1 MCSTTRCRFAQNDFL
16 GKEEIVAIRNTI
28 GAVLFLPA
36 FLSGSSSAIQ
46 QASSIRHV
54 TIVATDYAYQVPPVV
69 PSGMTAFRFVN
80 RGTHPHEVQL
90 FRFLPSVSAKAARA
104 YLVAGNVP
112 DSAADSSGSV
122 LIALPEVTAQEEVLI
137 PLVRGER
144 YALMCEFRDD
154 PSKPKHTMLGMVALL
169 EVRP

>member
-1 MCSTTRCRFAQNDFL
+1 MVIRSTIA
-16 GKEEIVAIRNTI
+16 
-28 GAVLFLPA
+28 AVLFLSSL
-36 FLSGSSSAIQ
+36 LSDSRSAIQ
-46 QASSIRHV
+46 QASSIHHV
-54 TIVATDYAYQVPPVV
+54 TIVATDYAYQVPAVL

-104 YLVAGNVP
+104 YLAAGNVP
-112 DSAADSSGSV
+112 DSAADPSGSV
-122 LIALPEVTAQEEVLI
+122 IIAFPGVTAHEEVLI

-144 YALMCEFRDD
+144 YALMCEFRDA
-154 PSKPKHTMLGMVALL
+154 PAKPKHTTLGMVALL

>member
-1 MCSTTRCRFAQNDFL
+1 MLLRSP
-16 GKEEIVAIRNTI
+16 IV
-28 GAVLFLPA
+28 AVLFLSA
-36 FLSGSSSAIQ
+36 LLSESSSRSQ
-46 QASSIRHV
+46 DASSIRHV
-54 TIVATDYAYQVPPVV
+54 TIVATDYAYQVPAVV

-112 DSAADSSGSV
+112 DSAADPSGSV
-122 LIALPEVTAQEEVLI
+122 LIAYPGVTAHEEVLI

-144 YALMCEFRDD
+144 YALMCEFRDA
-154 PSKPKHTMLGMVALL
+154 PAKPKHTTLGMVTLL

>member
-1 MCSTTRCRFAQNDFL
+1 M
-16 GKEEIVAIRNTI
+16 VIRSTI

-36 FLSGSSSAIQ
+36 FLSDSPGAIQ
-46 QASSIRHV
+46 QASSIHHV
-54 TIVATDYAYQVPPVV
+54 TIVATDYAYQVPMVV
-69 PSGMTAFRFVN
+69 PSGMTAFQFVN

-104 YLVAGNVP
+104 YLIAGNVP
-112 DSAADSSGSV
+112 DSAADPSGSV
-122 LIALPEVTAQEEVLI
+122 LIAFPGVTAHEAVLV

-144 YALMCEFRDD
+144 YALMCEFRDA
-154 PSKPKHTMLGMVALL
+154 PAKPRHTMLGMVALL

>member
-1 MCSTTRCRFAQNDFL
+1 MLLRSP
-16 GKEEIVAIRNTI
+16 IV
-28 GAVLFLPA
+28 AVLFLSA
-36 FLSGSSSAIQ
+36 LLSESSSRSQ
-46 QASSIRHV
+46 DASSIRHV
-54 TIVATDYAYQVPPVV
+54 TIVATDYAYQVPAVV

-112 DSAADSSGSV
+112 DSAADPSGSV
-122 LIALPEVTAQEEVLI
+122 LIAYPGVTAHEEVLI
-137 PLVRGER
+137 PLVRAER
-144 YALMCEFRDD
+144 YALMCEFRDA
-154 PSKPKHTMLGMVALL
+154 PAKPKHTTLGMVTLL

>member
-1 MCSTTRCRFAQNDFL
+1 M
-16 GKEEIVAIRNTI
+16 AIRNMI

-36 FLSGSSSAIQ
+36 FLSDSSLAIQ
-46 QASSIRHV
+46 QASAIRHV
-54 TIVATDYAYQVPPVV
+54 TIVATDYAYQVPAVV

-104 YLVAGNVP
+104 YLAAGNVP
-112 DSAADSSGSV
+112 DSAADPSGSV
-122 LIALPEVTAQEEVLI
+122 LIALPGVTAHEEVLI

-144 YALMCEFRDD
+144 YALMCEFRDA

-169 EVRP
+169 DVRS

>member
-1 MCSTTRCRFAQNDFL
+1 MVVRSA
-16 GKEEIVAIRNTI
+16 I
-28 GAVLFLPA
+28 GAVLSLSA
-36 FLSGSSSAIQ
+36 FLTDSPSRLQ

-54 TIVATDYAYQVPPVV
+54 TIVATDYAYRVPAVVPP
-69 PSGMTAFRFVN
+69 GMTAFRFVN

-104 YLVAGNVP
+104 YLVAANVP
-112 DSAADSSGSV
+112 DSAADPSGSV
-122 LIALPEVTAQEEVLI
+122 LIAFPGVTAHEEVLI

-144 YALMCEFRDD
+144 YALMCEFRDA
-154 PSKPKHTMLGMVALL
+154 PAKPKHTMLGMVALL

>member
-1 MCSTTRCRFAQNDFL
+1 M
-16 GKEEIVAIRNTI
+16 VIRSAI

-36 FLSGSSSAIQ
+36 FLSDSRLASE
-46 QASSIRHV
+46 QASSMRHV
-54 TIVATDYAYQVPPVV
+54 TIVATDYAYQVPAVV

-112 DSAADSSGSV
+112 DSAADPSGSV
-122 LIALPEVTAQEEVLI
+122 LIAYPGVTAHEEVLI

-144 YALMCEFRDD
+144 YALMCEFRDA
-154 PSKPKHTMLGMVALL
+154 PAKPKHTTLGMVALL